1 MFESIKIYALIAA
14 AIVAAGVASCSSLQA
29 SSAEKALKKCGEDK
43 AALAT
48 ELELQNRAVQDWQ
61 NRAKAAQD
69 AASQALASAKVANQ
83 ALDATSRSLQARIL
97 AGKEV
102 TCAPAVAEIRRM
114 LK

>member
-1 MFESIKIYALIAA
+1 MFESIKLYGLIA
-14 AIVAAGVASCSSLQA
+14 AIVAAGGVASCSGLQA
-29 SSAEKALKKCGEDK
+29 SAAKRALAKCGQEKAEVVR
-43 AALAT
+43 

-61 NRAKAAQD
+61 NKANAAQD